1 MEAHLMQKVTPAT
14 SRRKLLDSFIFFF
27 TSQHG
32 GGLCMVDGVPDEDSY
47 INLLTDA

>member
-32 GGLCMVDGVPDEDSY
+32 GVMYGGRCAWVDWSNELEY
-47 INLLTDA
+47 Y